1 MKTKRKMGLHAEGAA
16 LPAKSPRRGGNNPAA
31 PDQHRPGGK
40 EKQELS
46 SGSELQAL
54 RAESQ
59 LLGRKLQEARDRA
72 ERAEMEL
79 AQARDEI
86 ETRVRQRSGQLAR
99 ANENL
104 RQEMLEHRQ
113 DEERIQQQNEFLNH
127 VLESL
132 THPFYVLDANDYT
145 IKMANS
151 AAVKGE
157 LRPGITC
164 YALTHHRDSPCDGR
178 EHGCP
183 LQIVKETKKPVT
195 LEHVHY
201 DREGNPRNVEVHG
214 YPIFDRDGKVMQ
226 MLEYSL
232 DITERKLMEQQLR
245 DNAEKIKLFAYAVSH
260 DLKSPMVGMLGLIR
274 LLHRRYG
281 DQLDAKGKKFCE
293 QILKG
298 AEQMSALV
306 EEINAYIKAKETV
319 FHFEPVYPLDILHTV
334 RDEFAPLLSLRGISW
349 SEPDSL
355 PVMSLDRLAMIRV
368 FRNLTD
374 NAVKYG
380 GEKLSAI
387 AIGYRDESEQHLFS
401 FFDDG
406 AAIRPEDREKI
417 FEVFGRPEN
426 ARGIEGTGLGLAI
439 VREIVGRHQ
448 GRIWVE
454 SAPAAGV
461 TFYISLPKQAAAKQA
476 C

>member
-1 MKTKRKMGLHAEGAA
+1 MKTRRKIGPHGEGAS
-16 LPAKSPRRGGNNPAA
+16 LPGKSPRRRRDNPLF
-31 PDQHRPGGK
+31 PDQAGT
-40 EKQELS
+40 LS
-46 SGSELQAL
+46 AGSELQAL
-54 RAESQ
+54 RAENL
-59 LLGRKLQEARDRA
+59 LLGGQLQEARARA

-79 AQARDEI
+79 AETREEI
-86 ETRVRQRSGQLAR
+86 EARVRQRSGQLAR

-104 RQEMLEHRQ
+104 RQEMLAHRQ
-113 DEERIQQQNEFLNH
+113 DEERIRQQNEFLNH

-132 THPFYVLDANDYT
+132 THPFYVLDAKDYT

-157 LRPGITC
+157 LVPGITC
-164 YALTHHRDSPCDGR
+164 YALTHHRNAPCDGS

-183 LQIVKETKKPVT
+183 LQIVKETRKPVT

-201 DREGNPRNVEVHG
+201 DRQGNLRNVEVYG
-214 YPIFDRDGKVMQ
+214 YPIFDRQGNVVQ

-232 DITERKLMEQQLR
+232 DITERKQMEQQLR

-260 DLKSPMVGMLGLIR
+260 DLKSPMVGLLGLVR
-274 LLHRRYG
+274 LLHKRYG
-281 DQLDAKGKKFCE
+281 GQLDAKGKKFCE

-298 AEQMSALV
+298 AEQVAALV

-319 FHFEPVYPLDILHTV
+319 FHFEPVDLPDILHTV

-349 SEPDSL
+349 TGPDSL
-355 PVMSLDRLAMIRV
+355 PPMILDRLAMLRV

-380 GEKLSAI
+380 GENLRTI
-387 AIGYRDESEQHLFS
+387 AIGYRDEGEQHLLS

-406 AAIRPEDREKI
+406 AAIKQEDSEKI
-417 FEVFGRPEN
+417 FEVFSRPEN

-439 VREIVGRHQ
+439 VREIVTKHQ

-454 SAPAAGV
+454 SAPAPGV
-461 TFYISLPKQAAAKQA
+461 TFYIALPKKLA
-476 C
+476 

>member
-1 MKTKRKMGLHAEGAA
+1 MKTKRRTRLHAAGAF
-16 LPAKSPRRGGNNPAA
+16 PRAQSVRGVRHNPPA
-31 PDQHRPGGK
+31 PDQHRPAGK
-40 EKQELS
+40 GNPELS
-46 SGSELQAL
+46 CGSELQAL

-59 LLGRKLQEARDRA
+59 LLGRKLQEARARA
-72 ERAEMEL
+72 ERAETAL
-79 AQARDEI
+79 DQAREEI
-86 ETRVRQRSGQLAR
+86 EARVRQRSEQLAR

-214 YPIFDRDGKVMQ
+214 YPIFDRDGKVIQ

-232 DITERKLMEQQLR
+232 DITGRKLMEQQLR

-298 AEQMSALV
+298 AEQVAALV

-319 FHFEPVYPLDILHTV
+319 FHFEPVDPLDILHTV

-355 PVMSLDRLAMIRV
+355 PVMVLDRLAMIRV

-380 GEKLSAI
+380 GEGLSAI
-387 AIGYRDESEQHLFS
+387 AIGYRDEGEHHLFS

-406 AAIRPEDREKI
+406 AAIRPEDSEKI

-426 ARGIEGTGLGLAI
+426 TRGIEGTGLGLAI
-439 VREIVGRHQ
+439 VREIVGKHQ

-461 TFYISLPKQAAAKQA
+461 TFYLALPKQAAAKP
-476 C
+476 CC